1 MAMNF
6 SLDEVDLG
14 FVVKLETLRELLM
27 SMSVNGRKWWIAS
40 DPGDA
45 IATHTVT
52 IGHGDPGCE
61 DRLNTLYF
69 RVPVLNEEMPMA
81 GTEKLTLMLD
91 SSVVWAEQPGLYF
104 EGGRVLQDSLAD
116 LESFYDPIQRALL
129 KRLQSFIGAG

>member
-1 MAMNF
+1 MDFN
-6 SLDEVDLG
+6 LDQVDLG
-14 FVVKLETLRELLM
+14 FVVNLETLREVLK

-69 RVPVLNEEMPMA
+69 RIPVLNEELPMA
-81 GTEKLTLMLD
+81 GTDKLTLMLD
-91 SSVVWAEQPGLYF
+91 SSVVSAEQPGLYF
-104 EGGRVLQDSLAD
+104 EDGRVFKDSVEDLQC
-116 LESFYDPIQRALL
+116 FYDPIQRALL
-129 KRLQSFIGAG
+129 KKLQSFSNAS